1 MDKKKIKELI
11 EKAIFY
17 MNEGAI
23 YTSEITLNE
32 ALKELSKSDWISV
45 EDELPPY
52 GESVLTTNENDPDVV
67 IKTSRKECE
76 GCNIDKN
83 GFLDYFEVTHWKHI
97 EKLGE

>member
-1 MDKKKIKELI
+1 M
-11 EKAIFY
+11 
-17 MNEGAI
+17 
-23 YTSEITLNE
+23 
-32 ALKELSKSDWISV
+32 

-76 GCNIDKN
+76 GSNIDKN